1 MVMRTYGLSGS
12 GMDVD
17 QLVKDL
23 MKARRASYDKVW
35 QQKTQVEWK
44 KKDLN
49 TIYSL
54 TEEFRNKTVSDF
66 RKQSNL
72 SPKLVTSMND
82 AVVSATA
89 NGEAANV
96 SHSVIVDQLADGVK
110 LSSNAGITPAGKLK
124 TSLQG
129 QFGYAEGTTFDLT
142 VNGKA
147 ITVDTSKSLNEV
159 AIQINNAGLNL
170 KANYDATLDR
180 FYLYT
185 NDTGAAAN
193 IDFGGTGAAGLDF
206 LFAKLKLGTTSTVV
220 DTTGMVSRSTAF
232 TAGGTEIGLDDS
244 VAGPLNFTVTTKD
257 GPKTISLGAD
267 TSINEFLS
275 ALNTA
280 VGDTVATVDANGRIV
295 IKAGS
300 IDDAFTLEGDDDAST
315 SFLSD
320 TLGLVSLSERG
331 QNAILSLDDVKLEQ
345 TSNTF
350 TISGVTYNLKSVSYA
365 DTNGNPIPTNINI
378 KADIDKTVA
387 TVKSF
392 IETYNTFLSALNNEL
407 NEDKYRD
414 FTPLTDEQKADMKE
428 SEIKAWEEKAKS
440 GTLRR
445 DPILNDMVNK
455 LRMSFIEPIS
465 GLSGKYQSAADIG
478 IGTGSYIDDEG
489 KFNSESALG
498 GKLYVKEADLRTA
511 LEADPDIVF
520 KIFGSSGD
528 ELATEGV
535 ANRVYEQMYG
545 SLQKLQTE
553 AGRANITDTASNLA
567 KRLSDYEERLTA
579 MSDRLATQESRYYK
593 QFDAMEAALTKLNQ
607 QSSWLSQQ
615 LGS

>member
-44 KKDLN
+44 KKDFN

-96 SHSVIVDQLADGVK
+96 SHSVIVDRLADGVK
-110 LSSNAGITPAGKLK
+110 LSSSAGITGEGKLK
-124 TSLQG
+124 TSLQA
-129 QFGYAEGTTFDLT
+129 QFGYDEGTSFNLMI
-142 VNGKA
+142 NGKE
-147 ITVDTSKSLNEV
+147 ITVDTSKSLNDV
-159 AIQINNAGLNL
+159 VTQINNAGIDL

-185 NDTGAAAN
+185 NKTGAAAN
-193 IDFGGTGAAGLDF
+193 VDFSGTSAEGMDF
-206 LFAKLKLGTTSTVV
+206 LFAKLKLGSTGSLV
-220 DTTGMVSRSTAF
+220 DTSGLVSRTAAF
-232 TAGGTEIGLDDS
+232 DADELAKPVT
-244 VAGPLNFTVTTKD
+244 GPLSFTVKTQAGT
-257 GPKTISLGAD
+257 KTISLDAA
-267 TSINEFLS
+267 TSINDFLS
-275 ALNTA
+275 QLNAEAGAGTA
-280 VGDTVATVDANGRIV
+280 AVDANGRIV

-300 IDDAFTLEGDDDAST
+300 INDEFTLEGDDAASK
-315 SFLSD
+315 SFLAD

-331 QNAILSLDDVKLEQ
+331 QNASLTLDGVKLEQ
-345 TSNTF
+345 ASNTF
-350 TISGVTYNLKSVSYA
+350 TISGVSYNLKSVSYA
-365 DTNGNPIPTNINI
+365 DTAGNPIPTTIEV
-378 KADIDKTVA
+378 KSDIDKTIA

-392 IETYNTFLSALNNEL
+392 IETYNTYLSALNNEL
-407 NEDKYRD
+407 SEDKYRD
-414 FTPLTDEQKADMKE
+414 FAPLTDEQKADMKE

-440 GTLRR
+440 GMLRR
-445 DPILNDMVNK
+445 DPILTDMVNK
-455 LRMSFIEPIS
+455 LRLSFIEPIA

-478 IGTGSYIDDEG
+478 IGTGSYVDDEG
-489 KFNSESALG
+489 NFNSESSLK
-498 GKLYVKEADLRTA
+498 GKLYVKEDDLRKA
-511 LEADPDIVF
+511 LEEDPDIVF
-520 KIFGSSGD
+520 KIFGTSGD
-528 ELATEGV
+528 TIATEGV

-553 AGRANITDTASNLA
+553 AGKANTTDTTSNLA
-567 KRLSDYEERLTA
+567 KRLTDYEERLTT
-579 MSDRLATQESRYYK
+579 MTSRLANIESRYYT
-593 QFDAMEAALTKLNQ
+593 QFDAMEAALSKLSQ
-607 QSSWLSQQ
+607 QSLWLSQQ

>member
-44 KKDLN
+44 KKDFN

-96 SHSVIVDQLADGVK
+96 SHSIIVDRLADGVK
-110 LSSNAGITPAGKLK
+110 LSSSAGITGEGKLK
-124 TSLQG
+124 TSLQA
-129 QFGYAEGTTFDLT
+129 QFGYAEGTSFNLT
-142 VNGKA
+142 INGKE
-147 ITVDTSKSLNEV
+147 ITVDASKSLNDL
-159 AIQINNAGLNL
+159 ATQINNAGIDL

-185 NDTGAAAN
+185 NKTGTAAN
-193 IDFGGTGAAGLDF
+193 VDFSGTSAEGMDF
-206 LFAKLKLGTTSTVV
+206 LFTKLKLGGTGSLV
-220 DTTGMVSRSTAF
+220 DTSGMVSRTASF
-232 TAGGTEIGLDDS
+232 DATELAKP
-244 VAGPLNFTVTTKD
+244 VTGPLSFTVKTQTGD
-257 GPKTISLGAD
+257 KTISLDAA
-267 TSINEFLS
+267 TSINDFLS
-275 ALNTA
+275 QLNA
-280 VGDTVATVDANGRIV
+280 EVGAGTATVDANGRIV

-300 IDDAFTLEGDDDAST
+300 INDEFILEGDDAASQ
-315 SFLSD
+315 SFLAD

-331 QNAILSLDDVKLEQ
+331 QNASLTLDGVKLEQ
-345 TSNTF
+345 ASNNF

-365 DTNGNPIPTNINI
+365 DSEGNPIPTSINVTS
-378 KADIDKTVA
+378 DIDKTIA

-392 IETYNTFLSALNNEL
+392 IETYNTFLSALNSEL

-414 FTPLTDEQKADMKE
+414 FVPLTDAQKADMKE

-445 DPILNDMVNK
+445 DPILTDMVNK
-455 LRMSFIEPIS
+455 LRLSFIEPIK

-489 KFNSESALG
+489 NFNSESALN
-498 GKLYVKEADLRTA
+498 GKLYVKEDDLRKA
-511 LEADPDIVF
+511 LEEDPDIVF
-520 KIFGSSGD
+520 KIFGTSGD
-528 ELATEGV
+528 TIPSEGV
-535 ANRVYEQMYG
+535 ANRIYEQMYG

-553 AGRANITDTASNLA
+553 AGKANTTDTTSNLA
-567 KRLSDYEERLTA
+567 KRLTDYEERLTT
-579 MSDRLATQESRYYK
+579 MTNRLADIESRYYR
-593 QFDAMEAALTKLNQ
+593 QFDAMEAAISKLSQ
-607 QSSWLSQQ
+607 QSTWLSQQ

>member
-89 NGEAANV
+89 SGDAANV

-110 LSSNAGITPAGKLK
+110 LSSNAGITAAGKLK
-124 TSLQG
+124 TSLQA

-193 IDFGGTGAAGLDF
+193 IDFGGTSAKGLDF
-206 LFAKLKLGTTSTVV
+206 LFAKLKLGSTSTVV
-220 DTTGMVSRSTAF
+220 DTTGMVSRSTTF
-232 TAGGTEIGLDDS
+232 TASGTEIGLDDP

-257 GPKTISLGAD
+257 GPKAISFGTG
-267 TSINEFLS
+267 TSINEFLNE
-275 ALNTA
+275 LNTA

-300 IDDAFTLEGDDDAST
+300 IDDAFALEGDDEAST

-331 QNAILSLDDVKLEQ
+331 HNAILSLDGVKLEQ
-345 TSNTF
+345 ASNTF
-350 TISGVTYNLKSVSYA
+350 TVSGVTYNLKSVSYA
-365 DTNGNPIPTNINI
+365 DTKGNPIPTNINI
-378 KADIDKTVA
+378 QADIDKTIA

-392 IETYNTFLSALNNEL
+392 VETYNTFLSALNNEL

-455 LRMSFIEPIS
+455 LRLSFIEPIS
-465 GLSGKYQSAADIG
+465 GLSGKFQCAADIG

-489 KFNSESALG
+489 KFNNESALG

-511 LEADPDIVF
+511 LETDPDIVF

-528 ELATEGV
+528 DIATEGV
-535 ANRVYEQMYG
+535 ANRVYEQMYT

-553 AGRANITDTASNLA
+553 AGRTNITDTTSNLA
-567 KRLSDYEERLTA
+567 KRLTDYEERLTA
-579 MSDRLATQESRYYK
+579 MTKRLATQESRYYK

-615 LGS
+615 SGS